1 MENEITIP
9 LCVKRR
15 MTLIEN
21 HWGML
26 RCENS
31 YSLTYHKDNYINDM
45 CETMFYMFICLGNDE
60 SRNIEEQCINALV
73 FIYGERLGQ
82 IWEEKHDY
90 MTRLLI

>member
-1 MENEITIP
+1 MS
-9 LCVKRR
+9 
-15 MTLIEN
+15 LIEN

-73 FIYGERLGQ
+73 FIYGERLSEV
-82 IWEEKHDY
+82 WEERHDY
-90 MTRLLI
+90 MTRLLL